1 VGGGAA
7 GLAAARELLAAGHRV
22 TVLERS
28 ARGIGGVW
36 AYTDEVED
44 HPLGLGS
51 THVHG
56 SMYAQ
61 LRTNLPRE
69 TMGFSGFPFDAEFPG
84 SRDPRQYCSHEEVQ
98 RYLEAFAEE
107 FGLLQHVRF
116 GTEVQR
122 LQPVQAA
129 AAAAAGASGEAG
141 GSSDAS
147 GSASSSG
154 SAAPDG
160 WLRWEV
166 TTQPAQQGQQHQ
178 QGDSPSASPGCSG
191 TGASSSSQQYDAVVV
206 CNGHYSRP
214 RLPQLPGQDC
224 FPGLQMHSHNYRR
237 PEAFRCVRVHACALP
252 CLVL

>member
-1 VGGGAA
+1 
-7 GLAAARELLAAGHRV
+7 
-22 TVLERS
+22 VLEKS
-28 ARGIGGVW
+28 TRGIGGVW

-69 TMGFSGFPFDAEFPG
+69 TMGFSDYPFDAQFPG

-129 AAAAAGASGEAG
+129 GAAAAAGASAADG

-147 GSASSSG
+147 GRSSG
-154 SAAPDG
+154 STLPDG

-166 TTQPAQQGQQHQ
+166 TTRPAQQAQQGQQQQ
-178 QGDSPSASPGCSG
+178 QGGSPSASPGGSG
-191 TGASSSSQQYDAVVV
+191 TAAGSSSQQYDAVVV
-206 CNGHYSRP
+206 CNGHYSRS
-214 RLPQLPGQDC
+214 RLPQLPGKDC

-237 PEAFRCVRVHACALP
+237 PEAFRCVRACMWHVLCLALFADEEGIA
-252 CLVL
+252 